1 MLNVSGTYVTC
12 IKWHLSKFYLY
23 LQIKVT
29 FITSKLVTKINP
41 KNFEHI
47 MLKAMKEHKARVEAV
62 ALTFT
67 SMSNFKLKLH
77 KEM

>member
-1 MLNVSGTYVTC
+1 MFLAHKYTRLTP
-12 IKWHLSKFYLY
+12 
-23 LQIKVT
+23 IKVLPL
-29 FITSKLVTKINP
+29 ITNLYFTRRSKLVTKINP